1 MIGWLSGTV
10 RARDPIAGEVILEAG
25 GVGYQITVSLQTLAA
40 VPDLGNPCTLWIHT
54 HVREDALA
62 LFGFGDP
69 IERRVFRLLT
79 GVPQVG
85 PKLAVAVLGGFPLPE
100 LLAAIEGEQRMLL
113 ERIPGVGKRTAE
125 RILLDLKD
133 KVGPLRDATGPTPT
147 AADSGVHVS
156 SSFADD
162 ARAVLVNLGW
172 KVKDV
177 DVALGKADD
186 GKPATLDALVRR
198 ALAHLMSRP

>member
-10 RARDPIAGEVILEAG
+10 FAREPIAGEVILDVG
-25 GVGYQITVSLQTLAA
+25 GVGYQIAVSLQTLAA
-40 VPDLGNPCTLWIHT
+40 VPECGRPCALWIHT

-62 LFGFGDP
+62 LFGFADP
-69 IERRVFRLLT
+69 IERRAFRLLL

-85 PKLAVAVLGGFPLPE
+85 PKLAIGVLGGFPLAE
-100 LLAAIEGEQRMLL
+100 LLAAIEGEQRTLL

-133 KVGPLRDATGPTPT
+133 KVGVLRDQLGSGRAPSQPVTP
-147 AADSGVHVS
+147 DG

-177 DVALGKADD
+177 DAALTKVDD
-186 GKPATLDALVRR
+186 GEQPSLDALVRR
-198 ALAHLMSRP
+198 ALAQLMSRP

>member
-10 RARDPIAGEVILEAG
+10 RARDPLAGEVILDVG
-25 GVGYQITVSLQTLAA
+25 GVGYQITVSLQTLGA
-40 VPDLGNPCTLWIHT
+40 VPEIGETCTLWIQT
-54 HVREDALA
+54 HVREDVLA
-62 LFGFGDP
+62 LFGFADP
-69 IERRVFRLLT
+69 TERRAFRLLI

-85 PKLAVAVLGGFPLPE
+85 PKLAIAVLGGFPLGE
-100 LLAAIEGEQRMLL
+100 LLAAIEAEHRTLL

-133 KVGPLRDATGPTPT
+133 KVAPLREAIGAAVGP
-147 AADSGVHVS
+147 ADSGVHPS

-172 KVKDV
+172 KAKDV
-177 DVALGKADD
+177 DAALTKADD
-186 GKPATLDALVRR
+186 GQPGTLDALVRR